1 MLTNIFIVLGVLLT
15 VYTVLSRTA
24 VGFQRARKAKAMNAS
39 YPPRVNN
46 GILGWYGLWIVI
58 KNTRTL
64 NFPHTLGKRFSEGP
78 TWISPVAGNEPIITV
93 DPENVKALLATQFKD
108 FALGIRHRALSPSI
122 GDGIFTLD
130 GEGWTHSRAL
140 LRPQFSRQQ
149 ISRVHSLER
158 LMQTL
163 FKVIRR
169 ENGGFFDLQKLFFM
183 FTLDSATE
191 FLYGASVDTLADL
204 LGESGAGDHGG
215 VDESVRKAYQ
225 TSINEAQDICAL
237 RTRLQGLYWIAGN
250 IYQRGKYQQA
260 NKNVQEFS
268 QFFVDKAL
276 NTPKEKLR
284 EMEDSDN
291 YVFLYELVKSTRN
304 PVLIRDQLINI
315 LVAGRDTTASLLS
328 FTFYT
333 LGRRPDVLK
342 KLRAAILDDF
352 GSSPEEITFE
362 SLKRC
367 DYLRYVL
374 NEVLRLY
381 PSVPINARSATRDTT
396 LPRGGGPDGK
406 QPIFVH
412 KGQMVAY
419 CVYWMHRSEEYWGPD
434 ALEFN
439 PDRWD
444 PKLHPQTKGW
454 EYLPFNGGPRI
465 CLGQQFALTEAGYVV
480 TRMLQEFESVV
491 CKSQIKEDHPPYA
504 LNLTMCHGEGVF
516 VKMK

>member
-1 MLTNIFIVLGVLLT
+1 MLTNLTIVLITLLVT
-15 VYTVLSRTA
+15 YTGLTHVALRI
-24 VGFQRARKAKAMNAS
+24 QRARKAKQMGATL
-39 YPPRVNN
+39 PPRINN
-46 GILGWYGLWIVI
+46 GILGWYGLWLVI
-58 KNTRTL
+58 QNARSMKL
-64 NFPHTLGKRFSEGP
+64 PHNLGKRFANGP
-78 TWISPVAGNEPIITV
+78 TWLTPVAGNEPINTI
-93 DPENVKALLATQFKD
+93 DPENVKAILATQFKD
-108 FALGIRHRALSPSI
+108 FCLGIRHRALSPSI

-158 LMQTL
+158 LMQIL
-163 FKVIRR
+163 FKLIRK
-169 ENGGFFDLQKLFFM
+169 ENGEFFDLQNLFFM

-204 LGESGAGDHGG
+204 LGEPVEGDHGG
-215 VDESVRKAYQ
+215 VGEEVRKAYQ
-225 TSINEAQDICAL
+225 QSINNAQDISAI

-250 IYQRGKYQQA
+250 IYQRSLYQKS
-260 NKNVQEFS
+260 NKGVKDFS

-276 NTPKEKLR
+276 NTPKEKLK
-284 EMEDSDN
+284 EMEESDN

-304 PVLIRDQLINI
+304 PVIIRDQLINI

-342 KLRAAILDDF
+342 KLRAAILEDF
-352 GSSPEEITFE
+352 GTSPDEITFE

-381 PSVPINARSATRDTT
+381 PSVPLNARSATRDTT

-406 QPIFVH
+406 QPVFVY

-419 CVYWMHRSEEYWGPD
+419 CVYWMHRDKKYWGED

-444 PKLHPQTKGW
+444 PKVQPQNKGW

-480 TRMLQEFESVV
+480 TRMLQEFDYVH
-491 CKSQIKEDHPPYA
+491 CQNQKEEEHPPYA
-504 LNLTMCHGEGVF
+504 LDLTMRHGEGVW
-516 VKMK
+516 VSMK